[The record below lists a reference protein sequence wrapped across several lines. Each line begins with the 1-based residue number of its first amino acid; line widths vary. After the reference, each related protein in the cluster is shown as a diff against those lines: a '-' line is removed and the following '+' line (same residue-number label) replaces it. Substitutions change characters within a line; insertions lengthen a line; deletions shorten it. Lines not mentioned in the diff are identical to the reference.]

1 MWVDS
6 AAGVQLWCMT
16 QHNFAYG
23 TVDKVVRGIFS
34 EELQHMQV
42 MCLALVTF
50 GAVRADRLGVA
61 AVGRAMATGRGT
73 DPKHGI
79 KQVDRFLSNKKLS
92 MEKAWPS
99 LMRTLVGKRDQILV
113 TMDWTD
119 FDADDHTT
127 LVISLVTRSRRA
139 QPLVWKTVRKST
151 LAKHQSGYEREL
163 LETLRRMLP
172 TDVRVIVLADRG
184 FGSTALYDHML
195 GIQGFDFVVRFR
207 ACIYAQAGNVRAK
220 ASTLVP
226 SNGRIRVLQYA
237 LLTADR
243 AGPYNVVLYK
253 ARGMKDS
260 WCLATSLPTTDGR
273 AIVDAYALRFQCEE
287 GFRDAKDRR
296 FGMGLKQTTIS
307 KPDRRDHM
315 LLLFALAYLILTLV
329 GCASE
334 HVGADRALRAN
345 TVRTRT
351 HSLFCQG
358 RQWMNGEAPA
368 RLLAALLARV
378 AKLVSGLLRHGVAH
392 AFR

>member
-1 MWVDS
+1 
-6 AAGVQLWCMT
+6 
-16 QHNFAYG
+16 
-23 TVDKVVRGIFS
+23 
-34 EELQHMQV
+34 
-42 MCLALVTF
+42 
-50 GAVRADRLGVA
+50 
-61 AVGRAMATGRGT
+61 
-73 DPKHGI
+73 
-79 KQVDRFLSNKKLS
+79 

-163 LETLRRMLP
+163 LVTLRRMLP
-172 TDVRVIVLADRG
+172 AEVRVIILADRG
-184 FGSTALYDHML
+184 FGSTALYEHIG
-195 GIQGFDFVVRFR
+195 GIPGFDFVVRFR
-207 ACIYAQAGNVRAK
+207 ACIHVQADNIRAK

-226 SNGRIRVLQYA
+226 SNGRVKVFHYA

-243 AGPYNVVLYK
+243 AGPYTVVLYK
-253 ARGMKDS
+253 AAGMKDS

-273 AIVDAYALRFQCEE
+273 SIVDAYAHRFECEE

-296 FGMGLKQTTIS
+296 FGMGLKQTSIS

-358 RQWMNGEAPA
+358 RQWMNGQAPA
-368 RLLAALLARV
+368 RLLAALLDRV
-378 AKLVSGLLRHGVAH
+378 AKLVSALLRHGVAH

>member
-1 MWVDS
+1 
-6 AAGVQLWCMT
+6 MT

-23 TVDKVVRGIFS
+23 TVDRIVRGIFS
-34 EELQHMQV
+34 DELQHMQV
-42 MCLALVTF
+42 LCLSLVTF
-50 GAVRADRLGVA
+50 GTVRTDRLGVA
-61 AVGRAMATGRGT
+61 AVGRAMATGRGK
-73 DPKHGI
+73 DPKHAI

-92 MEKAWPS
+92 VEKAWPA
-99 LMRTLVGKRDQILV
+99 LLRKLVGKRDQILV

-119 FDADDHTT
+119 FDADDQTT
-127 LVISLVTRSRRA
+127 LVISLVTRSHRA

-151 LAKHQSGYEREL
+151 LAGHQSAYEREL
-163 LETLRRMLP
+163 LKTLRRVLP
-172 TDVRVIVLADRG
+172 ADVRVIVLADRG
-184 FGSTALYDHML
+184 FGNTALYDHML
-195 GIQGFDFVVRFR
+195 GIPGFDFVVRFR
-207 ACIYAQAGNVRAK
+207 ACIHVHADNVRAK

-226 SNGRIRVLQYA
+226 SNGRIRVVQYA

-243 AGPYNVVLYK
+243 DGPYHVVLYK

-273 AIVDAYALRFQCEE
+273 AIVDAYAHRFECEE

-296 FGMGLKQTTIS
+296 FGMGLKQATIS
-307 KPDRRDHM
+307 RPDRRDHM

-358 RQWMNGEAPA
+358 RQWMNGQAPA
-368 RLLAALLARV
+368 RLLAALVDRV
-378 AKLVSGLLRHGVAH
+378 ARLVSALLSHGVAH

>member
-1 MWVDS
+1 
-6 AAGVQLWCMT
+6 
-16 QHNFAYG
+16 
-23 TVDKVVRGIFS
+23 
-34 EELQHMQV
+34 MQV
-42 MCLALVTF
+42 LCLALVTF

-61 AVGRAMATGRGT
+61 AVGRAMATGRAK

-79 KQVDRFLSNKKLS
+79 KQVDRFLSNTKLS
-92 MEKAWPS
+92 PENVWPAM
-99 LMRTLVGKRDQILV
+99 LQTLVGKRNQILV

-119 FDADDHTT
+119 FDADDQTT
-127 LVISLVTRSRRA
+127 LAISLVTRSRRT
-139 QPLVWKTVRKST
+139 QLLVWKTVRKST
-151 LAKHQSGYEREL
+151 LAGHQSGYEREL
-163 LETLRRMLP
+163 LETLRRVLP
-172 TDVRVIVLADRG
+172 ADVRVIVLADRG
-184 FGSTALYDHML
+184 FGSTGLFDHML

-207 ACIYAQAGNVRAK
+207 SCIHVHADNVRAK

-226 SNGRIRVLQYA
+226 SNGRIKVFHYA
-237 LLTADR
+237 LLTTDR

-273 AIVDAYALRFQCEE
+273 AIVDAYAHRFECEE

-296 FGMGLKQTTIS
+296 FGMGLKQATIS

-315 LLLFALAYLILTLV
+315 MLIFALAYLILTLV

-358 RQWMNGEAPA
+358 RQWMNGQAPA
-368 RLLAALLARV
+368 RLLAALLDRV
-378 AKLVSGLLRHGVAH
+378 AQLVSALLRHGVAH
-392 AFR
+392 AFA